1 MIDRALIGAALPAH
15 DEIVDRSRLRRFA
28 EAIGE
33 TDPVYVDVAS
43 ARAAGHPDLPVPPTF
58 LFCLEM
64 DDPGAFAFQAEL
76 GIDTGRVRHGEQTFE
91 YHAMA
96 HAGDRL
102 HIASLISDVYSREQ
116 RQLDFIVKS
125 TRITRDDELIATM
138 RNVIVI
144 LGEDR

>member
-1 MIDRALIGAALPAH
+1 MIDPALIGAALPEH
-15 DEIVDRSRLRRFA
+15 DEVVDRARLLRFA
-28 EAIGE
+28 DAIGE
-33 TDPVYVDVAS
+33 TDPVYVDLTA

-102 HIASLISDVYSREQ
+102 HIASVISDVYSREE
-116 RQLDFIVKS
+116 RRLDFIVKS
-125 TRITRDDELIATM
+125 TRITRAGEPIATM